1 MISNP
6 ISGLAAATF
15 DGDDAIITLNKIS
28 GKDELTVQ
36 VDISASAVVSVKGR
50 ISAEAAW
57 VELVSITT
65 PTIQPLAL
73 VTQLKFD
80 VSGNN
85 GVVDVYVR
93 S

>member
-1 MISNP
+1 MIRQP
-6 ISGLAAATF
+6 IDGLVTSTF
-15 DGDDAIITLNKIS
+15 DGDDAIITLNGIQ

-36 VDISASAVVSVKGR
+36 VSISASAVVSVKGR
-50 ISAEAAW
+50 LSAAAAW
-57 VELVSITT
+57 VELVSLTASA
-65 PTIQPLAL
+65 IQPLAL

-85 GVVDVYVR
+85 GTVDVYVR